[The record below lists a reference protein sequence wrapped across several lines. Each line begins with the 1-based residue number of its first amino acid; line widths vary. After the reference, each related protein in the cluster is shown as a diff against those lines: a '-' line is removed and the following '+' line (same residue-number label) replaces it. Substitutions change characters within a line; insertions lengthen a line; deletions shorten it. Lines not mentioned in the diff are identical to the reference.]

1 MITAALCQFA
11 LYAARLIET
20 ADGPVA
26 IEDLEVGMM
35 VRTLNGLRPLRWIG
49 QTMVNGLGAFAPIRL
64 KAGVLGNTR
73 DLRVSPRHRML
84 LSGWQMEMLFDHD
97 HALVTAADLVNDST
111 IVRDPVPMVEYF
123 HVMFD
128 QHEVV
133 FAEGAVSE
141 SFHPD
146 QPSMGAMAAAARDEV
161 LTLFPELA
169 TGTDRPEAAPTLD
182 ATQAAYLAENLDMF
196 Q

>member
-1 MITAALCQFA
+1 MA
-11 LYAARLIET
+11 
-20 ADGPVA
+20 V
-26 IEDLEVGMM
+26 EDLEVGTMM
-35 VRTLNGLRPLRWIG
+35 QTMNGLRPLRWIG
-49 QTMVNGLGAFAPIRL
+49 RTTVDGMGAFAPIRI
-64 KAGVLGNTR
+64 KAGTLGNTR

-97 HALVTAADLVNDST
+97 QALVPAAALVNDST
-111 IVRDPVPMVEYF
+111 VVREPVPEVEYF

-128 QHEVV
+128 QHEVI
-133 FAEGAVSE
+133 FAEGAPSE

-146 QPSMGAMAAAARDEV
+146 QPSMGAMADEARAEV

-169 TGTDRPEAAPTLD
+169 TGTTPRPEAAPTLD
-182 ATQAAYLAENLDMF
+182 ATQAAYLADNLDMF